1 MSAFKHLRVEEGT
14 AMRESHE
21 LAAALLPPAPM
32 RRRPVPTVE
41 AYEQALKD
49 AAYWRGETQRA
60 VREREEIKKSLESQE
75 GPAAYWRHQA
85 KDASR
90 KLSDALKRIESA
102 RKHEEEQR
110 AKAIVFSEEVD
121 ALKDRIQGLKRGLWN
136 LFCDLEDSPLR
147 RSLWDF
153 WANV

>member
-1 MSAFKHLRVEEGT
+1 MSGGYKFLRVEDVPSSEGPDV
-14 AMRESHE
+14 
-21 LAAALLPPAPM
+21 AAALLQPTTP

-121 ALKDRIQGLKRGLWN
+121 RLKDRIQALKRGLWN